1 MDPMSPGN
9 VPGTEGPARNTMA
22 ATPTLHRTT
31 AVLKIPTR
39 KSSVGA
45 FATSVI
51 NAMTGNASFP
61 NPTPSLA
68 TVAAD
73 LAAYE
78 AAEAQVVTRVKGAA
92 VTRNAKYAV
101 LHADLEHLMGS
112 VQQVADANPAAAQSL
127 IEGSGFAVRKSASR
141 PKSAIKALAGTVPGS
156 VKLVAKAVAQRAS
169 YEWQYSTDQ
178 KAWTNV
184 PATLQAKTAIAGLT
198 SATTYYFRF
207 RGVTKAG
214 EGAYS
219 QVVQIVVS

>member
-1 MDPMSPGN
+1 
-9 VPGTEGPARNTMA
+9 MA
-22 ATPTLHRTT
+22 ATPIVRRTT

-45 FATSVI
+45 FASSVI
-51 NAMTGNASFP
+51 TAMTGNASYP
-61 NPTPSLA
+61 NPTPPLA

-101 LHADLEHLMGS
+101 LRADLEHLMGS
-112 VQQVADANPAAAQSL
+112 VQQVADANAANAQSL
-127 IEGSGFAVRKSASR
+127 IEGAGFAIRKTTSR
-141 PKSAIKALAGTVPGS
+141 PKNPIKVEPGGVPGTV
-156 VKLVAKAVAQRAS
+156 KLSAKAVAQRAS

-178 KAWTNV
+178 KTWSNA
-184 PATLQAKTAIAGLT
+184 PGSLQAKTAITGLT
-198 SATTYYFRF
+198 SGTTYYFRF
-207 RGVTKAG
+207 RGLTKAG

-219 QVVQIVVS
+219 QVVQILVS

>member
-1 MDPMSPGN
+1 
-9 VPGTEGPARNTMA
+9 MA
-22 ATPTLHRTT
+22 ATPIVHRTT

-39 KSSVGA
+39 KSNVAA

-51 NAMTGNASFP
+51 NAMTGNTSFP
-61 NPTPSLA
+61 NPTPPLA

-101 LHADLEHLMGS
+101 LHTDLEHLMGS
-112 VQQVADANPAAAQSL
+112 VQQVADATPANAQSI
-127 IEGSGFAVRKSASR
+127 IEGAGFAIRKTASH
-141 PKSAIKALAGTVPGS
+141 PKSAIKVEAGAVPGS
-156 VKLVAKAVAQRAS
+156 VKLTAKAVDRRAS

-178 KAWTNV
+178 KTWTNA
-184 PATLQAKTAIAGLT
+184 PASLQAKTAISGLT
-198 SATTYYFRF
+198 SGTTVYFRF

-219 QVVQIVVS
+219 QVVQMLVS

>member
-1 MDPMSPGN
+1 
-9 VPGTEGPARNTMA
+9 MA
-22 ATPTLHRTT
+22 ATPIVKRTT

-39 KSSVGA
+39 KSGVGA

-51 NAMTGNASFP
+51 NAMTGNAAFP

-92 VTRNAKYAV
+92 VTRNAKFIT
-101 LHADLEHLMGS
+101 LHADLEHLMAG
-112 VQQVADANPAAAQSL
+112 VQQAADANPANAQSL
-127 IEGSGFAVRKSASR
+127 IEGAGFAIRRTASK
-141 PKSAIKALAGTVPGS
+141 PKSEIKIVPGGVPGS
-156 VKLVAKAVAQRAS
+156 VKLTAKAVAARAS

-178 KAWTNV
+178 KTWTNA
-184 PATLQAKTAIAGLT
+184 PSSLQAKTVITGLT
-198 SATTYYFRF
+198 TGTTGYFRF

-219 QVVQIVVS
+219 QVVQILVS